1 MMHTTT
7 LFALAAIFT
16 TLAGIGA
23 TLIVTKSYAFEWL
36 QHAFDPAHT
45 HWTNGNKHLNQLVNC
60 PLCWGWWQGFVFQ
73 FLIMLFLGINLNWLY
88 LLPMFFQGCIT
99 SVFSILAYLMLV
111 KLGLKTV
118 K

>member
-1 MMHTTT
+1 MVQLLTF
-7 LFALAAIFT
+7 LFAAIFT

-23 TLIVTKSYAFEWL
+23 TLILTKFYIFEWL
-36 QHAFDPAHT
+36 QHAFDPALT
-45 HWTNGNKHLNQLVNC
+45 HWTGGNKHLNRLLNC
-60 PLCWGWWQGFVFQ
+60 PACAGWYVGCLFQ
-73 FLIMLFLGINLNWLY
+73 FLMMLFIGINLNWLY

-99 SVFSILAYLMLV
+99 SLFSIYAYLILV

>member
-1 MMHTTT
+1 MTQMITF
-7 LFALAAIFT
+7 LLAALFV

-23 TLIVTKSYAFEWL
+23 TLIITKSVMFEGL
-36 QHAFDPAHT
+36 QKFFDPQYN
-45 HWTNGNKHLNQLVNC
+45 HWVDKHPKLNTLLNC
-60 PLCWGWWQGFVFQ
+60 PMCMGFWVGNLFQ

-99 SVFSILAYLMLV
+99 SVFSILAYLILV

>member
-1 MMHTTT
+1 MNTT
-7 LFALAAIFT
+7 LLFFFAAIFT

-23 TLIVTKSYAFEWL
+23 TLIITKSVLFQPL
-36 QHAFDPAHT
+36 QRFFDPAYN
-45 HWTNGNKHLNQLVNC
+45 HWIKPHPHLNTLVNC
-60 PLCWGWWQGFVFQ
+60 PICTGWYVGVLFQ

-99 SVFSILAYLMLV
+99 SVFSILAYLILC